1 MKINYLPK
9 EQKKLIRLLCAIQI
23 RSLGSLTDITDTSNT
38 ELFESA
44 ADVGISR
51 QELMKKMDESL
62 ERYLEVHADPR
73 QLLDALSESEID
85 TLKHI
90 MTKYITHRKYDQ
102 VKRSLWQKFRVSE
115 NPHVNYLN

>member
-102 VKRSLWQKFRVSE
+102 VKRALWQKFRVFE